1 MKEVNYVFGALEE
14 PDVEALMRIGTQQQL
29 HVSDQL
35 LTEGTHHDAIYLVL
49 DGELSVS
56 VKGRND
62 VITYVGKGEIVGEMS
77 LLESQP
83 ASATLCAITPVTVL
97 RIPRDTLEE
106 KLAADPG
113 FSGRFYRALGML
125 LSHRLRA
132 TLDPEKVSQ
141 DAINAGACCSSRP
154 PAQRRNVRA
163 GTDGRRGHAER
174 ALLYT

>member
-1 MKEVNYVFGALEE
+1 V
-14 PDVEALMRIGTQQQL
+14 
-29 HVSDQL
+29 
-35 LTEGTHHDAIYLVL
+35 
-49 DGELSVS
+49 
-56 VKGRND
+56 
-62 VITYVGKGEIVGEMS
+62 IVGEMS

-97 RIPRDTLEE
+97 RIPRDALEE
-106 KLAADPG
+106 NLAADPG